1 MVLTLYLHDQGI
13 KSLRQAVANGISARD
28 GYPAK
33 SDDIFLT
40 DGASA
45 AVILCISDHACTD
58 ADDITD
64 L

>member
-1 MVLTLYLHDQGI
+1 MVLTLVLHDQGI

-28 GYPAK
+28 GYQSKP
-33 SDDIFLT
+33 DDIFLT
-40 DGASA
+40 DGASS

>member
-28 GYPAK
+28 GYQSKP
-33 SDDIFLT
+33 DDIFLT
-40 DGASA
+40 DGASS
-45 AVILCISDHACTD
+45 AVILCISQHACTD
-58 ADDITD
+58 ADAITD